1 VTAGVDIRT
10 GNITSITE
18 LRPFTASSN
27 FSSTSANVTGNPLNG
42 RAYNGIAFDLTN
54 PDQFVLARQN
64 ATNLQLPASV
74 YQAALKTPTGFF
86 GSFQNATLST
96 LADEVY
102 VSLFFHTN
110 GVQIAVLKLRLRH
123 YILHLWQRR
132 YISFPIM
139 SQSTSR

>member
-10 GNITSITE
+10 GNITSVTE

-27 FSSTSANVTGNPLNG
+27 FSSTSANVTGNPLDG

-102 VSLFFHTN
+102 VSLFFLSM
-110 GVQIAVLKLRLRH
+110 VLRSLNAIFDLG
-123 YILHLWQRR
+123 I
-132 YISFPIM
+132 ISCTCGKRDIFPFR
-139 SQSTSR
+139 Q